1 MLLNTSKKFRE
12 YTEKRKKPMKNSKK
26 QYTVK
31 KSLSE
36 KNHTEIEKAV
46 KQRNRKLI
54 SRTPA
59 SSTMHGNM
67 AL

>member
-1 MLLNTSKKFRE
+1 MRTFQYMLLNTSKKFRE

-46 KQRNRKLI
+46 KH
-54 SRTPA
+54 
-59 SSTMHGNM
+59 SSEKQATD
-67 AL
+67 